1 MILRKQNAQQIST
14 NKRKKPVRSDLLIQ
28 LVMFEKVCKEK
39 LFFDLM
45 LKLLENDFKLIRNQ
59 AQANQSQIKSI

>member
-1 MILRKQNAQQIST
+1 
-14 NKRKKPVRSDLLIQ
+14 
-28 LVMFEKVCKEK
+28 MFEKVCKEK

-59 AQANQSQIKSI
+59 AQANQSQIKSIQANQISAQ